1 MSVNPQAEAF
11 LAIVA
16 DAPALETISPEANR
30 AVLASSIPM
39 TGARTELKHVHD
51 TVVET
56 ETGPVPVRVYRPDDE
71 TGGPVATYFHGAGW
85 VAGDLDSHD
94 TVCRDIAASSGVTVV
109 NVDYR
114 LAPEHLFPAAH
125 DDCLGVARRLLTD
138 GAGLDVD
145 PTRVAVM
152 GDSAGGNMAAA
163 AAQQLRGVGTGIAH
177 QVLIFPVMDAAGVG
191 ATDSYRKFGEGY
203 FLTERDMAY
212 FVRVY
217 GGDHDLRDPRLSP
230 LRAADLSGLP
240 PATIVTAEYD
250 PLRDEG
256 EEYAQR
262 LEAAG
267 VKVTLRRF
275 DGQVHPFILLGGLVD
290 DANVARAWVGDRL
303 RDALL

>member
-1 MSVNPQAEAF
+1 
-11 LAIVA
+11 
-16 DAPALETISPEANR
+16 
-30 AVLASSIPM
+30 M
-39 TGARTELKHVHD
+39 TGARSELEHVYD
-51 TVVET
+51 TVVDT
-56 ETGPVPVRVYRPDDE
+56 ATGPVRIRVYRPDNQK
-71 TGGPVATYFHGAGW
+71 GGPVATYFHGAGW

-94 TVCRDIAASSGVTVV
+94 TICRDIAVKSGVVVV

-114 LAPEHLFPAAH
+114 LAPEHQFPAAH
-125 DDCLGVARRLLTD
+125 DDCLGVVRRLLTD

-163 AAQQLRGVGTGIAH
+163 AAQQLSGVGSGIAH
-177 QVLIFPVMDAAGVG
+177 QILIFPVLDAAGVG
-191 ATDSYRKFGEGY
+191 ATDSYRKFGEGH

-250 PLRDEG
+250 PLRDED
-256 EEYAQR
+256 ENYAQR
-262 LEAAG
+262 LAEAG
-267 VKVTLRRF
+267 VEVTLRRF
-275 DGQVHPFILLGGLVD
+275 DGQVHPFILLGGVVD
-290 DANVARAWVGDRL
+290 DAKVARAWVAERL
-303 RDALL
+303 RNALVPADAGSRSAAS